1 MKYYYEVQFSSDYEA
16 GIYSSDLSL
25 QKKDVVVVPVSDDE
39 FEVGT
44 VLRKVSTTRGLKQE
58 VDYGEVLPVIQR
70 IDVSEY
76 IRSRRAKAKKAQV
89 LSVLNAKMADIKAM
103 ETLEKFAVKDA
114 SFASLL
120 NEFKSLANGQIPLGI
135 DEEDE

>member
-1 MKYYYEVQFSSDYEA
+1 MKYYYEVQFNNDYDSN
-16 GIYSSDLSL
+16 IYYSELNL

-39 FEVGT
+39 FEIAT
-44 VLRKVSTTRGLKQE
+44 ILKKVSTTRGLKQE
-58 VDYGEVLPVIQR
+58 VDYGEVLPIIER

-89 LSVLNAKMADIKAM
+89 LAVLNAKMADIKAM
-103 ETLEKFAVKDA
+103 ETLEKFAGKDT

-120 NEFKSLANGQIPLGI
+120 SEFKSLANGQIPLGI

>member
-1 MKYYYEVQFSSDYEA
+1 MKYYYEVQFNNDYDSN
-16 GIYSSDLSL
+16 IYYSELNL

-39 FEVGT
+39 FEIAT
-44 VLRKVSTTRGLKQE
+44 ILKKVSTTRGLKQE
-58 VDYGEVLPVIQR
+58 VDYGEVLPVIEK

-76 IRSRRAKAKKAQV
+76 IRSRRAKAKKTQV
-89 LSVLNAKMADIKAM
+89 LAVLNAKMADIKAM
-103 ETLEKFAVKDA
+103 ETLEKFAGKDT

-120 NEFKSLANGQIPLGI
+120 SEFKSLANGQIPLGI